1 MIYHELSFIEQVS
14 SLMYTDTLWLYYH
27 FSKLQNYK
35 LQITLRSWG
44 VCLPAAKEQKFIII
58 YNIYI
63 IYNNK
68 NIYIINYYLFIIK
81 LSFFTYSAQYE
92 KSDGP

>member
-68 NIYIINYYLFIIK
+68 NIYIINYYFIHHKTII
-81 LSFFTYSAQYE
+81 FTYSAPYE

>member
-1 MIYHELSFIEQVS
+1 
-14 SLMYTDTLWLYYH
+14 MYTDTLWLYYH

-44 VCLPAAKEQKFIII
+44 YVCQQLRNKSLLLYI
-58 YNIYI
+58 IYI

-68 NIYIINYYLFIIK
+68 NIYIINYYFIHYKTIIFHLFGTIRK
-81 LSFFTYSAQYE
+81 V
-92 KSDGP
+92 

>member
-1 MIYHELSFIEQVS
+1 MVVLSVLKI
-14 SLMYTDTLWLYYH
+14 T
-27 FSKLQNYK
+27 NYK

-58 YNIYI
+58 YNINI

-68 NIYIINYYLFIIK
+68 NIYIINYYFIHYKTIIFYLFGTIRK
-81 LSFFTYSAQYE
+81 V
-92 KSDGP
+92 

>member
-1 MIYHELSFIEQVS
+1 
-14 SLMYTDTLWLYYH
+14 MYTDTLWLYYH

-44 VCLPAAKEQKFIII
+44 YVCQQLRNKSLLLYIIH
-58 YNIYI
+58 I

-68 NIYIINYYLFIIK
+68 NIYIINYYFIHHKTIIFYLFDTIRK
-81 LSFFTYSAQYE
+81 V
-92 KSDGP
+92 

>member
-1 MIYHELSFIEQVS
+1 MVVLSFLKI
-14 SLMYTDTLWLYYH
+14 T
-27 FSKLQNYK
+27 K
-35 LQITLRSWG
+35 LQITNYIKVVG

-68 NIYIINYYLFIIK
+68 NIYIINYYFIHYKTIIFYLFGTIRK
-81 LSFFTYSAQYE
+81 V
-92 KSDGP
+92 

>member
-1 MIYHELSFIEQVS
+1 MSYLLLSKYPPLCIRTIYGCIIS
-14 SLMYTDTLWLYYH
+14 SQNY
-27 FSKLQNYK
+27 KLQITK

-58 YNIYI
+58 
-63 IYNNK
+63 
-68 NIYIINYYLFIIK
+68 LFIIK
-81 LSFFTYSAQYE
+81 LSFFTYSAPYE

>member
-1 MIYHELSFIEQVS
+1 
-14 SLMYTDTLWLYYH
+14 MYTDTLWLYYH

-44 VCLPAAKEQKFIII
+44 YVCQQLRNKSLLLYI
-58 YNIYI
+58 IYI

-68 NIYIINYYLFIIK
+68 NIYIINYYFIHYKTIIFHIFGTIRK
-81 LSFFTYSAQYE
+81 V
-92 KSDGP
+92 

>member
-1 MIYHELSFIEQVS
+1 MSYLLLSKYPPLCIRTIYGCIIS
-14 SLMYTDTLWLYYH
+14 S
-27 FSKLQNYK
+27 QNYK
-35 LQITLRSWG
+35 LQIINYIKVVG

-68 NIYIINYYLFIIK
+68 NIYIINYYFIHYKTIIFHLFGTIRK
-81 LSFFTYSAQYE
+81 V
-92 KSDGP
+92 

>member
-1 MIYHELSFIEQVS
+1 MVVLSFLKI
-14 SLMYTDTLWLYYH
+14 T
-27 FSKLQNYK
+27 K
-35 LQITLRSWG
+35 LQITNYIKVVG

-68 NIYIINYYLFIIK
+68 NIYIINYYFIHYKTIIFHLFDTIRK
-81 LSFFTYSAQYE
+81 V
-92 KSDGP
+92 